1 MPLFLAR
8 PQGGEWSRIANGTS
22 IGNKWIKL
30 LDQNISVTAL
40 RTVVTATSAGT
51 MAKLRSLSAHRCSR
65 ATTYAQCTLK
75 HNFAA
80 GGAGN
85 HTQLLGD
92 AKTIDECCDACN
104 SDHTCRLFVAL
115 PQPIDGHTC
124 MLYTA
129 FNTSADQVVSGA
141 ISGSPQRIVASSF
154 KRGTS
159 FARAR

>member
-1 MPLFLAR
+1 M
-8 PQGGEWSRIANGTS
+8 
-22 IGNKWIKL
+22 GNKWIKL
-30 LDQNISVTAL
+30 LDKNITVTAL
-40 RTVVTATSAGT
+40 KTVVTATSTGT
-51 MAKLRSLSAHRCSR
+51 AAKLRSLSAHRCSR

-104 SDHTCRLFVAL
+104 SDQTCRLFVAL

-129 FNTSADQVVSGA
+129 FNTSADQVINGA
-141 ISGSPQRIVASSF
+141 ISGSPKRTMASSF
-154 KRGTS
+154 MRGES
-159 FARAR
+159 FARVR